1 MNAKVIQVYPTHEVQ
16 DVIDRARVS
25 DLQRQVWH
33 MVFHT
38 MAAGMWGHVIIY
50 KLMYELM
57 EMSDD

>member
-1 MNAKVIQVYPTHEVQ
+1 MANSKQHP
-16 DVIDRARVS
+16 IDRARVS